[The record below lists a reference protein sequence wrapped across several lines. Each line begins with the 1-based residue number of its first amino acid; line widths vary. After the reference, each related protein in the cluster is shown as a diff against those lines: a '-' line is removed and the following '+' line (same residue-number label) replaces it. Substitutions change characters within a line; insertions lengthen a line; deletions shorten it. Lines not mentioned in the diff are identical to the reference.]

1 MTEGNQVK
9 HRKSF
14 FTMERRWGMAGIAF
28 VSPFIIGFVLF
39 FLFPVIQSV
48 QRAFVDVGWD
58 QGREVWEPV
67 GLDNFQNIFFRD
79 PHFLQY
85 LGEYFAQMLPQL
97 IIVLIFSMFIALML
111 QQKFRGRTLARAV
124 YFLPVIVSSGIVM
137 SILGNDL
144 TNQAAQESTAI
155 FITNNRILMDL
166 MVDAGFGAAMME
178 AVVDVVGTIFDLA
191 WRSGVQILLFLA
203 ALIAIPKSFYEAS
216 TIEGASSWSTFWK
229 ITFPMISPFILVCLV
244 YTIVDSFTDYDNE
257 LINYIYQNIRD
268 LFYGTASAMSWVYT
282 LAVFAVLGVIIG
294 FVSRRVFYMVD

>member
-1 MTEGNQVK
+1 MVENKPVK
-9 HRKSF
+9 RRKTF
-14 FTMERRWGMAGIAF
+14 FTMERRWGLAGVAF

-79 PHFLQY
+79 PDFLQY
-85 LGEYFAQMLPQL
+85 LGNYFTQMLPQL
-97 IIVLIFSMFIALML
+97 VIVLIFSMFIALML

-229 ITFPMISPFILVCLV
+229 ITFPMVSPFILVCLV

-294 FVSRRVFYMVD
+294 LVSRRVFYMVD